1 VLAGKPILGTIPGF
15 LIIRQS
21 STLSL
26 YNLGMDERELLEKY
40 EPVLR
45 FSKSERFFPMAV
57 EPYLEKCTIFPSGPQ
72 GVVGLLSNLNE
83 PIVTLIGKLEGGE
96 YFLRFVNDPLIASD
110 IWVWWGILS
119 AIAIGA
125 GWFTSGWMGVV
136 GAAVLALAAALIIF
150 IQASP
155 IRLRFFLA
163 ALAALFFFVL
173 GAAPVWFFLT
183 PHVFISV
190 QIEYLIL
197 LPIYLLGLFY
207 LSVRTMKFI
216 FDFIIPEAPGLLMDM
231 LSRATETVARKS
243 FRQYVEILEKEPQP
257 VYYGRMAEWQD
268 VEGNHWKSLQYHFF
282 YAFNDWRL
290 AANGINHHEGDW
302 EMVAV
307 YLKNDNPYSILL
319 SQHGSGAI
327 ELWENVRCVKD
338 KDGRDTTHPLIYA
351 ALGSHANYSKP
362 QVIRSASLFQEGLF
376 QRFIYWADGLIHFLF
391 MLVNPSEKERQ
402 IALHQLTTHPA
413 IALTEENFENL
424 RDERDHYMV
433 SLPMEIATGDGFRIG
448 YEGDPRRESIGR
460 SSSYL
465 KRVMSDRKVAR
476 PQSRQWKQ
484 VVLSP
489 EPDWVQYKG
498 LWGVKSLMKDESGP
512 PGPKWDRPD
521 KLFAVYP
528 RKRWDKSLEWLNEL
542 EKVFMSRNE
551 KKK

>member
-1 VLAGKPILGTIPGF
+1 
-15 LIIRQS
+15 
-21 STLSL
+21 
-26 YNLGMDERELLEKY
+26 MDDRELLQKY

-45 FSKSERFFPMAV
+45 FAKSERFFPMAV
-57 EPYLEKCTIFPSGPQ
+57 EPYLERSSIFPSGPQ
-72 GVVGLLSNLNE
+72 GVIGLLSHLNE
-83 PIVTLIGKLEGGE
+83 PLVTRLGKLESGE
-96 YFLRFVNDPLIASD
+96 YFLRFVNDPLIDSD
-110 IWVWWGILS
+110 IWVWWGVLS
-119 AIAIGA
+119 AAAAVG
-125 GWFTSGWMGVV
+125 GWFLLGWDGVV
-136 GAAVLALAAALIIF
+136 GAAIFALIAALVVF

-155 IRLRFFLA
+155 IRLRFVLA
-163 ALAALFFFVL
+163 ALVALFFFVL
-173 GAAPVWFFLT
+173 GALPVWFFLT

-197 LPIYLLGLFY
+197 LPIYLLVLFF

-216 FDFIIPEAPGLLMDM
+216 FDYIIPEAPGVIMDM
-231 LSRATETVARKS
+231 LSRATETVARKA
-243 FRQYVEILEKEPQP
+243 FRQYAEILEKEEQP
-257 VYYGRMAEWQD
+257 VYYGRVARWQD
-268 VEGNHWKSLQYHFF
+268 VEGNDWKSLQYHFF

-307 YLKNDNPYSILL
+307 YLKNDEPHSLL
-319 SQHGSGAI
+319 CSQHGTGAM
-327 ELWENVRCVKD
+327 ELWQDVRCVKD
-338 KDGRDTTHPLIYA
+338 KEGRDTTHPLIYV
-351 ALGSHANYSKP
+351 ALGSHANYSRP

-376 QRFIYWADGLIHFLF
+376 QRFLYWADGLIHFFF
-391 MLVNPSEKERQ
+391 MLINPSQKERQ
-402 IALHQLTTHPA
+402 IALNKLATHPA
-413 IALTEENFENL
+413 MALTEETFENL
-424 RDERDHYMV
+424 RDEKDHYLV

-448 YEGDPRRESIGR
+448 YAGDTRSEKIGI

-465 KRVMSDRKVAR
+465 KRVMSNRKVVH
-476 PQSRQWKQ
+476 PKSREWKQ

-542 EKVFMSRNE
+542 QERFLSKN
-551 KKK
+551 KKNS

>member
-1 VLAGKPILGTIPGF
+1 
-15 LIIRQS
+15 
-21 STLSL
+21 
-26 YNLGMDERELLEKY
+26 MDERELLEKY

-83 PIVTLIGKLEGGE
+83 PVVTLLGKLEGGE
-96 YFLRFVNDPLIASD
+96 YFLRFVNDPLIDSD

-119 AIAIGA
+119 AIATGA

-163 ALAALFFFVL
+163 ALAALFFFAL

-197 LPIYLLGLFY
+197 LPIYLLALFY

-216 FDFIIPEAPGLLMDM
+216 FDYIIPEAPGLLMDM

-257 VYYGRMAEWQD
+257 VYYGRVAEWQD

-351 ALGSHANYSKP
+351 ALGSHANYGKP

-402 IALHQLTTHPA
+402 IALHELAIRPA
-413 IALTEENFENL
+413 TALTEENFENL

-448 YEGDPRRESIGR
+448 YEGDPRSEAIGR

-465 KRVMSDRKVAR
+465 KRVMSDRKVVR

-528 RKRWDKSLEWLNEL
+528 RKRWDKSLEWLTEL
-542 EKVFMSRNE
+542 EKHFMSKS
-551 KKK
+551 KKKN